1 MDSSNQRKRQLE
13 HDNPETDAS
22 KKPMTVK
29 DETTDSFEKGDFPAT
44 TSATI
49 SATPILDSIIAT
61 PPVPPPPKT
70 AFRQFLNGYM
80 QAGGDINYA
89 SALATCTAALPMPPH
104 PLKPM
109 ISLAPLT
116 VPSAPTLLVSSEDP
130 ATQKLSPPPAK
141 IGDSEPGTSETS
153 TTTTMPTLSA
163 ALGEDKE
170 KQAEKSSDAVQ
181 APATIPDVKPPI
193 FPMLPPFPMIPML
206 PAPKPQVPESAT
218 EIQRLR
224 EAAFG
229 RYKNVLCVICNE
241 WICSRNRKN
250 HIEAHLNY
258 RPYKCSACTYARRRE
273 IFVIQHMKTQH
284 KGQKVEMQSSV
295 DLHVAM
301 EVDRLADECVAR
313 TRKLIES
320 MQEKKDG
327 DFGENKDFDEK
338 ALELMIKEEKEKKVV
353 RIESVTEI
361 RPKVANYHRKIR
373 TQVLKKIYD
382 TDAAKQ
388 AELKIVKEEEGG
400 EEPTPS
406 LKLDDAFEIN
416 LDDLMKM
423 VGAAD
428 GSQESQ
434 GSVSNKDESSQSAPT
449 TQTGAEEE
457 DPSAIEPTPMES

>member
-1 MDSSNQRKRQLE
+1 MSSN
-13 HDNPETDAS
+13 P
-22 KKPMTVK
+22 P
-29 DETTDSFEKGDFPAT
+29 
-44 TSATI
+44 I
-49 SATPILDSIIAT
+49 SYLTLFA
-61 PPVPPPPKT
+61 

-89 SALATCTAALPMPPH
+89 NALATCTAALPMPPN

-109 ISLAPLT
+109 IALFPLT
-116 VPSAPTLLVSSEDP
+116 VPSAPTSLVSSEDS
-130 ATQKLSPPPAK
+130 AAQKPSPPPTKA
-141 IGDSEPGTSETS
+141 GDSEPGTSETS
-153 TTTTMPTLSA
+153 ATSATSATMPTLSA

-170 KQAEKSSDAVQ
+170 KQAEKSSDAVP
-181 APATIPDVKPPI
+181 ATATIPDIKPHI

-206 PAPKPQVPESAT
+206 PAPKPQVPESST

-258 RPYKCSACTYARRRE
+258 RPYKCSACSYARRRE

-284 KGQKVEMQSSV
+284 KGQKAEMQSSV
-295 DLHVAM
+295 DLHIAM

-338 ALELMIKEEKEKKVV
+338 ALELMLKEEKEKKVV
-353 RIESVTEI
+353 RIESVAAI
-361 RPKVANYHRKIR
+361 RPKVANYHRKQR
-373 TQVLKKIYD
+373 TQ
-382 TDAAKQ
+382 
-388 AELKIVKEEEGG
+388 IVKEEEDG
-400 EEPTPS
+400 EEPAPS
-406 LKLDDAFEIN
+406 IKLDDGFEIN

-423 VGAAD
+423 VEAAG

-434 GSVSNKDESSQSAPT
+434 GSESNKDESSQSAPT
-449 TQTGAEEE
+449 TQNDAEEKE
-457 DPSAIEPTPMES
+457 STPIEPTPIES

>member
-13 HDNPETDAS
+13 DDDPETDTS

-29 DETTDSFEKGDFPAT
+29 DEPTDSFEKGDFPAT

-61 PPVPPPPKT
+61 PPVPPPPKNAT

-89 SALATCTAALPMPPH
+89 NALATCTAALPMPPN

-109 ISLAPLT
+109 IALFPLT
-116 VPSAPTLLVSSEDP
+116 VPSAPTSLVSSEDS
-130 ATQKLSPPPAK
+130 AAQKPSPPPTKA
-141 IGDSEPGTSETS
+141 GDSEPGTSETS
-153 TTTTMPTLSA
+153 ATSATSATMPTLSA

-170 KQAEKSSDAVQ
+170 KQAEKSSDAVP
-181 APATIPDVKPPI
+181 ATATIPDIKPHI

-206 PAPKPQVPESAT
+206 PAPKPQVPESST

-258 RPYKCSACTYARRRE
+258 RPYKCSACSYARRRE

-284 KGQKVEMQSSV
+284 KGQKAEMQSSV
-295 DLHVAM
+295 DLHIAM

-338 ALELMIKEEKEKKVV
+338 ALELMLKEEKEKKVV
-353 RIESVTEI
+353 RIESVAAI
-361 RPKVANYHRKIR
+361 RPKVANYHRKQR
-373 TQVLKKIYD
+373 TQ
-382 TDAAKQ
+382 
-388 AELKIVKEEEGG
+388 IVKEEEDG
-400 EEPTPS
+400 EEPAPS
-406 LKLDDAFEIN
+406 IKLDDGFEIN

-423 VGAAD
+423 VEAAG

-434 GSVSNKDESSQSAPT
+434 GSESNKDESSQSAPT
-449 TQTGAEEE
+449 TQNDAEEKE
-457 DPSAIEPTPMES
+457 STPIEPTPIES